1 MDVPQP
7 STYSTGN
14 GSLVLDTNDTT
25 TTGNDVLYGLST
37 GVLSSVGT
45 YINASDR
52 IDYYGRIILSA
63 GEAATTDKTELI
75 STNGTFGAITNV
87 FWGHGQF
94 SFPSITSD
102 GHQSQTGAVAAEPVE
117 AEYIFD
123 RLDVRIIFI
132 TLYSMVFACCF
143 FGKCFVGD

>member
-1 MDVPQP
+1 M
-7 STYSTGN
+7 
-14 GSLVLDTNDTT
+14 
-25 TTGNDVLYGLST
+25 
-37 GVLSSVGT
+37 GT

>member
-7 STYSTGN
+7 SPYSTGN

-37 GVLSSVGT
+37 GVLSSVGA

-52 IDYYGRIILSA
+52 IDYYGRIILS
-63 GEAATTDKTELI
+63 AATTDKTELI

-87 FWGHGQF
+87 FWGRGQF
-94 SFPSITSD
+94 SLPSITSD
-102 GHQSQTGAVAAEPVE
+102 GQQGLTGAVAAEPVE